1 MFTRYLPAEITP
13 RSSGHSIFREIS
25 SNCRARFLRNNR
37 NPDQAN
43 VCATSQFLFLG
54 TCQDKSESCT
64 RTTRSISVFQ
74 TAIISVFLC
83 SRKFYLLTYI
93 NICEASCITWRS
105 QRPSIEQASLR
116 IYTGFHISWRVVWV
130 TSNFRR
136 FKRGFS
142 RWKLARVSD
151 GIKFYTYTRIQI
163 KFHL

>member
-93 NICEASCITWRS
+93 NICEASCITRS
-105 QRPSIEQASLR
+105 QRPSIEHGPFE
-116 IYTGFHISWRVVWV
+116 YTQVFTFHGGS
-130 TSNFRR
+130 FE
-136 FKRGFS
+136 
-142 RWKLARVSD
+142 
-151 GIKFYTYTRIQI
+151 
-163 KFHL
+163 